1 MSHAMCPT
9 GLIPMNRLNWH
20 YLSSISDSKC
30 AAYMAE
36 RNVDKLVAVT
46 VSERG

>member
-1 MSHAMCPT
+1 MARSIGVEAA
-9 GLIPMNRLNWH
+9 WH